1 MRHPVVAAIWA
12 VLLTCA
18 LALPAGAAPLTLP
31 TRHVDGFTHSSPPE
45 VTAAAWLVYDESTD
59 TILASRLANQER
71 SIASV
76 TKIMTGLVALE
87 NADPTDT
94 VVISQRAADTGER
107 EIGLFAGE
115 EISLESLVKAA
126 LIHSANDAATAI
138 AEHVGGS
145 IEGFV
150 EMMNAKATE
159 LGLTETS
166 FANPHGLDAPGHYSS
181 AADLLTMTLA
191 AMENP
196 TFSQIVRSRALV
208 FPDAPDGS
216 SRVGQATNL
225 MLHDYEGM
233 AGVKTGFT
241 SQALLTMVGSAE
253 REGRR
258 LYAVV
263 LGSEGPRAHFA
274 DVKLLFDWAFESLG
288 IYGVLGTGQPYVSVK
303 ARVQPRPLVAVSQT
317 ETMMHLA
324 GQGLLTDP
332 PQSLVNQ
339 PPPAP
344 PPVVTVERRPHKG
357 ETELRALG
365 YWWRLITGD

>member
-1 MRHPVVAAIWA
+1 MKRPIPAAVSA
-12 VLLTCA
+12 ALLTFA

-31 TRHVDGFTHSSPPE
+31 TRTVDGFSHSAPPE
-45 VTAAAWLVYDESTD
+45 VTAQAWLVYDESTE

-76 TKIMTGLVALE
+76 TKIMTALVALDS
-87 NADPTDT
+87 ADPSEIVT
-94 VVISQRAADTGER
+94 ISSRAADTGER
-107 EIGLFAGE
+107 EIDLFAGE
-115 EISLESLVKAA
+115 EIPLEALIKAA

-138 AEHVGGS
+138 AEYVGGTV
-145 IEGFV
+145 EGFV
-150 EMMNAKATE
+150 DMMNAKATE

-181 AADLLTMTLA
+181 ASDLLTMTLV

-196 TFSQIVRSRALV
+196 TFRNIVRSRALV

-233 AGVKTGFT
+233 SGVKTGFT
-241 SQALLTMVGSAE
+241 SQALLTMVASAE
-253 REGRR
+253 REGRT

-263 LGSEGPRAHFA
+263 LGSDGRRAHFS
-274 DVKLLFDWAFESLG
+274 DVRLLFDWAFESLG

-303 ARVQPRPLVAVSQT
+303 RRVDPQPLVATSNT
-317 ETMMHLA
+317 ETIMHLA

-344 PPVVTVERRPHKG
+344 PPVVTVERRPEMG
-357 ETELRALG
+357 ETELGAFG
-365 YWWRLITGD
+365 YWWRLVTSD

>member
-1 MRHPVVAAIWA
+1 MKRSVPAAILAAILA
-12 VLLTCA
+12 VA
-18 LALPAGAAPLTLP
+18 LATPAVAAPLTLP
-31 TRHVDGFTHSSPPE
+31 TRVVDGFTHSAPPT

-59 TILASRLANQER
+59 SILASRLATQER

-76 TKIMTGLVALE
+76 TKIMTVLVALE
-87 NADPTDT
+87 NSDPAET
-94 VVISQRAADTGER
+94 VTVSKRAADTGER
-107 EIGLFAGE
+107 EIDLFAGE
-115 EISLESLVKAA
+115 EISLEALIKAA

-145 IEGFV
+145 VEGFV
-150 EMMNAKATE
+150 DMMNSKAAE
-159 LGLTETS
+159 MGLTETS

-191 AMENP
+191 AMQNP
-196 TFSQIVRSRALV
+196 VFREIVKSRALV

-216 SRVGQATNL
+216 SRIGQATNL

-233 AGVKTGFT
+233 SGVKTGFT
-241 SQALLTMVGSAE
+241 SQALLTMVASAE
-253 REGRR
+253 RGGRR

-263 LGSEGPRAHFA
+263 LGSDGRRAHFA

-288 IYGVLGTGQPYVSVK
+288 IYGVLGTGDDYVSVK
-303 ARVQPRPLVAVSQT
+303 TRVEPRPLVAAANT
-317 ETMMHLA
+317 ETLIHLA

-332 PQSLVNQ
+332 PQTLVNQ

-344 PPVVTVERRPHKG
+344 PPIVTVERRPETG
-357 ETELRALG
+357 ETELASLG
-365 YWWRLITGD
+365 YWWRLLTGD